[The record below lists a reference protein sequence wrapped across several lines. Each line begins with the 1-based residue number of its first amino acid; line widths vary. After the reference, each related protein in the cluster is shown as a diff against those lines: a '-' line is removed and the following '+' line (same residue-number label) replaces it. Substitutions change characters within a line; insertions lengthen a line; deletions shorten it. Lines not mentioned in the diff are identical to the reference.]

1 MALPV
6 INVPT
11 YKATIPSMKE
21 EITFRPFLVKE
32 EKILLLALEDGGDES
47 IAGAIK
53 QIIHNCTFEQV
64 DVNQLATFDLEY
76 VFLRIRAK
84 SVGEVAKVQVLCEDD
99 GETYVEA
106 EVPLEKVEVT
116 FPKGHTNNIKLTDT
130 VGVVMSYPDMTEMY
144 KGIGEDQNTIDFSLQ
159 LIKAAIAHVY
169 EGETVHEKIDFTDE
183 ELTDFLESLTSE
195 QFSSIQNFFETMPR
209 LSHTVTVTNPNTK
222 KKNKVTLEGLNSFF
236 V

>member
-11 YKATIPSMKE
+11 YSVAVPSTKE

-32 EKILLLALEDGGDES
+32 EKILLLALEDGADES

-64 DVNQLATFDLEY
+64 DVQQLATFDLEFI
-76 VFLRIRAK
+76 FLRIRAK
-84 SVGEVAKVQVLCEDD
+84 SVGEVANVQILCEDD

-106 EVPLEKVEVT
+106 EVPLDKVVVD
-116 FPKGHTNNIKLTDT
+116 FPEGHTNHIKLTDE
-130 VGVVMSYPDMTEMY
+130 VGVIMSYPDMNEMY
-144 KGIGEDQNTIDFSLQ
+144 KGIGEDQNTIDFSLD
-159 LIKAAIAHVY
+159 LIKVAIAQVY
-169 EGETVHEKIDFTDE
+169 EGEVVHERADFTDA
-183 ELTDFLESLTSE
+183 ELGDFLESLTSD

-222 KKNKVTLEGLNSFF
+222 KKNKIKLEGLNSFF

>member
-11 YKATIPSMKE
+11 YSVAVPSTKE
-21 EITFRPFLVKE
+21 KITFRPFLVKE

-64 DVNQLATFDLEY
+64 DVQQLATFDLEFI
-76 VFLRIRAK
+76 FLRIRAK
-84 SVGEVAKVQVLCEDD
+84 SVGEIANVQVLCEDD

-106 EVPLEKVEVT
+106 EVPLDKVEVE
-116 FPKGHTNNIKLTDT
+116 FPEGHTNQIKLTDD
-130 VGVVMSYPDMTEMY
+130 VGVVMNYPDMNDMY
-144 KGIGEDQNTIDFSLQ
+144 KGMEEGQNSIDFSVQ
-159 LIKAAIAHVY
+159 LIKTAVAQIF
-169 EGETVHEKIDFTDE
+169 EGEVVHEKADFGED
-183 ELTDFLESLTSE
+183 ELTEFLESLTSD
-195 QFSSIQNFFETMPR
+195 QFQSLQNFFETMPR
-209 LSHTVTVTNPNTK
+209 LSHTVTITNPNTK
-222 KKNKVTLEGLNSFF
+222 KKNKIKLEGLNSFF

>member
-11 YKATIPSMKE
+11 YKANIPSTKE

-32 EKILLLALEDGGDES
+32 EKILLLALEDGGDAS

-64 DVNQLATFDLEY
+64 DVTRLATFDLEY

-106 EVPLEKVEVT
+106 EVPLDKVKVN
-116 FPKGHTNNIKLTDT
+116 FPEGHTNQIKLTDE
-130 VGVVMSYPDMTEMY
+130 VGVLMSYPDMNEMY
-144 KGIGEDQNTIDFSLQ
+144 KGIEEGQNTIDFSLV
-159 LIKAAIAHVY
+159 LIKVAIAQVY
-169 EGETVHEKIDFTDE
+169 EGEIVLERTDFTDG
-183 ELTDFLESLTSE
+183 ELGDFLESLTSE
-195 QFSSIQNFFETMPR
+195 QFASIQNFFETMPR

-222 KKNKVTLEGLNSFF
+222 KKNKIKLEGLNSFF